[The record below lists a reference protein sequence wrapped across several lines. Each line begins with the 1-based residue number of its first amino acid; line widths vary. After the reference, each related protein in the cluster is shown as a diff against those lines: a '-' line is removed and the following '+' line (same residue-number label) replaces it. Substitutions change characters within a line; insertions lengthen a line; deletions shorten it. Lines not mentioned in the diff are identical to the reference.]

1 MAIKHTRGASRSRD
15 EWARLIEAWKA
26 SGLTASQFATRH
38 GVKPK
43 ALSTWR
49 WRLKSQSIQ
58 PSARSAAKLVQL
70 SVADLVGPGDTD
82 CTRWELT
89 TVCGHRLRVQ
99 APLAGA
105 ELAQLLGILVPGRG
119 RR

>member
-1 MAIKHTRGASRSRD
+1 MAIKHTRAPSRSRG

-26 SGLTASQFATRH
+26 SGLSAAQFATSH
-38 GVKPK
+38 GLKPK

-49 WRLKSQSIQ
+49 WRLKTQPIQ
-58 PSARSAAKLVQL
+58 PAGGSAPKLVQL

-82 CTRWELT
+82 ATRWELT
-89 TVCGHRLRVQ
+89 TVLGHRLRVQ
-99 APLAGA
+99 APLAGT
-105 ELAQLLGILVPGRG
+105 ELAQLLGTLVPGRG